1 MLEFKPITYQ
11 SYQELLPYY
20 GGKGISLANSTVA
33 YKVMWHFNTEYAIS
47 NGCLILKN
55 SPSWMEPNFDFPLP
69 HPDGCDVNIDAALLD
84 IEEYCVKNYQKL
96 VFSGVDGEQI
106 KVLSSRYV
114 MYESENNRLW
124 RDYIYDG
131 EKMRTF
137 KGKKYAGQR
146 NHINK
151 FLSKYP
157 EAQFNRLTNLDKDK
171 ILSFMDKW
179 GEAFLEEK
187 GKNSLREWKIGKK
200 FVEDVNLDEYL
211 VGGIV
216 YKGDIIAF
224 AVAEKVK
231 DTLVI
236 HEEKALHAYEGVN
249 VFLVREF
256 AKCFPCAY
264 INREDDSASMGL
276 RMSKLQY
283 NPLVIADKFVFT
295 VKNESYRLDKIPNFK
310 SERLTYGSIKN
321 SEKQKYYDLC
331 VDEERNEYWGYDYKK
346 DLDEELTVDYFL
358 KVARRD
364 FKNRACINFAIRLN
378 GEFIG
383 ETVLFNFDGKG
394 ACELGVRILRD
405 YDGRGYGKEAF
416 ISTMRWA
423 LYYLGMSKIKSSCY
437 VANIPSLKMHEE
449 LMKKTG
455 FDGEKNYYER
465 NF

>member
-69 HPDGCDVNIDAALLD
+69 HPDGCEVNIDAALLD

-96 VFSGVDGEQI
+96 VFSGVDTEQI

-187 GKNSLREWKIGKK
+187 GTKSVKLLCSNPKCGFVKEKK
-200 FVEDVNLDEYL
+200 
-211 VGGIV
+211 
-216 YKGDIIAF
+216 
-224 AVAEKVK
+224 
-231 DTLVI
+231 
-236 HEEKALHAYEGVN
+236 
-249 VFLVREF
+249 
-256 AKCFPCAY
+256 
-264 INREDDSASMGL
+264 
-276 RMSKLQY
+276 
-283 NPLVIADKFVFT
+283 
-295 VKNESYRLDKIPNFK
+295 
-310 SERLTYGSIKN
+310 
-321 SEKQKYYDLC
+321 
-331 VDEERNEYWGYDYKK
+331 
-346 DLDEELTVDYFL
+346 
-358 KVARRD
+358 
-364 FKNRACINFAIRLN
+364 
-378 GEFIG
+378 
-383 ETVLFNFDGKG
+383 
-394 ACELGVRILRD
+394 
-405 YDGRGYGKEAF
+405 
-416 ISTMRWA
+416 
-423 LYYLGMSKIKSSCY
+423 
-437 VANIPSLKMHEE
+437 
-449 LMKKTG
+449 
-455 FDGEKNYYER
+455 
-465 NF
+465 